1 MEGQRRILPGS
12 ARAPPSLPLHRHGYG
27 ILNPL
32 KKKAV
37 NLTAPDQPPQTQKS
51 RHSRLLGTDRYQTPL
66 AIPINLL
73 GRLAVD
79 VHHQHQGLGSA
90 LVKFALE
97 TTIEMSRFTGVY
109 ALVVQPLNES
119 VINFYRGLG
128 FKFNQTEKILYM
140 PTRDKQGNFLTL

>member
-51 RHSRLLGTDRYQTPL
+51 RHSQEDDELRWDEEDVFSDSMFYSFWFYTKEVL
-66 AIPINLL
+66 ADALN
-73 GRLAVD
+73 
-79 VHHQHQGLGSA
+79 GLGEVPQESA
-90 LVKFALE
+90 
-97 TTIEMSRFTGVY
+97 
-109 ALVVQPLNES
+109 ES
-119 VINFYRGLG
+119 ISSL
-128 FKFNQTEKILYM
+128 KEL
-140 PTRDKQGNFLTL
+140 L